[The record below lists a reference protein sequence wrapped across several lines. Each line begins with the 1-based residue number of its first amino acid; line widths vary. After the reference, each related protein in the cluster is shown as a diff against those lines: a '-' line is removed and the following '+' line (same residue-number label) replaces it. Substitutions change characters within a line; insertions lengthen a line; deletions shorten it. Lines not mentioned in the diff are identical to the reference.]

1 MPVRRKEVYDMIVRK
16 IWVVPAGNPYW
27 TRNAI
32 GRIVGKAK
40 KIKEKGAET

>member
-16 IWVVPAGNPYW
+16 IWIVFAGNLYW
-27 TRNAI
+27 TRSAI
-32 GRIVGKAK
+32 GRIAGKTK

>member
-27 TRNAI
+27 TRSAI
-32 GRIVGKAK
+32 ERIAGKVK